1 MGPTAREQWERRPLR
16 EIYPGTTSGN
26 VAILS
31 ALSAIHRAFNKMQMQ
46 VRSLVAMV
54 VNLHK
59 GYPII
64 RANKYTDHQT

>member
-1 MGPTAREQWERRPLR
+1 MPPTARDLSRVNIRDRRDLK
-16 EIYPGTTSGN
+16 
-26 VAILS
+26 
-31 ALSAIHRAFNKMQMQ
+31 RAFSNSPRVQQDAML